1 MLSASKLSKLKQEE
15 PSLESNVISNES
27 SQPSAELSLDTLNAS
42 ELVSTFQK
50 IKTEEQKLTEQK
62 QELSFKE
69 KDLRRKIM
77 EEIAKKQK
85 AIQELKVEIQSLQD
99 GCYILPKH
107 YALTYLPTSVL
118 LIDVLSVYEKRKR
131 KHSFA
136 HY

>member
-1 MLSASKLSKLKQEE
+1 LSKLKQEE

-99 GCYILPKH
+99 GCYNLTQALCADLSTNLP
-107 YALTYLPTSVL
+107 S
-118 LIDVLSVYEKRKR
+118 SN
-131 KHSFA
+131 
-136 HY
+136 